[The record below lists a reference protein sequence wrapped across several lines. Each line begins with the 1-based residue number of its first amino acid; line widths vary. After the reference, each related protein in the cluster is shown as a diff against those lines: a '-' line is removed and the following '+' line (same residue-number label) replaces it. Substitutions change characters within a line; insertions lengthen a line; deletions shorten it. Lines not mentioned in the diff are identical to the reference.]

1 VFATPG
7 VGNFRN
13 GFDTVVYVCKLGGND
28 NGVNKEI

>member
-13 GFDTVVYVCKLGGND
+13 GFDTVVYVCKLGGNGS
-28 NGVNKEI
+28 GVNKEI